1 MCVCVQCCQ
10 CCYHCS
16 TFVARDSYFFSFS
29 SLFCC
34 FVCRVWVC
42 VLFFLLGSLRF
53 DFCYFCSLPFV
64 WLCFCAHF
72 CDSCAS
78 HNPYNPHVL
87 YFKNIHPYET
97 LFTIYKSP
105 TTTPCR
111 YYICICWYCCCC
123 NPDSKRETATWMH
136 IQKTTS
142 YKKMKKM
149 MFCRR

>member
-1 MCVCVQCCQ
+1 MCVCVFSAASVATTVQRLLPAIAIFFLFLL
-10 CCYHCS
+10 Y
-16 TFVARDSYFFSFS
+16 FVVSWVE
-29 SLFCC
+29 C
-34 FVCRVWVC
+34 VC
-42 VLFFLLGSLRF
+42 VIFFLLGSLRF
-53 DFCYFCSLPFV
+53 DFRYFCSLPFV

-105 TTTPCR
+105 TTTPYMCS
-111 YYICICWYCCCC
+111 ICWWCCCC
-123 NPDSKRETATWMH
+123 CTPDSKRETATWMH

-142 YKKMKKM
+142 YEMMKKM